1 MKKASPGL
9 VVLLAS
15 LSALGPFSIDTYLPA
30 FPAMAENLGTS
41 DVAIQQT
48 LTAYLIPFAFMML
61 WHGAL
66 SDALGRRRVIL
77 VGLALFAASS
87 VVCAFAGSI
96 EMLLLGRALQGLTA
110 GAGMVIGRAMVRD
123 LFDGAEAQ
131 RLMAKIAI
139 LFAIAPAI
147 APVVGGWILYF
158 FNWHGIFLFLALF
171 SALLLIA
178 CWLWLPETLAPE
190 QRQSLHPVALARAY
204 GEVFSHHEFRRLAL
218 ANAFNF
224 NGLFIYV
231 LAAPVFL
238 IRHLGLSAQAFAT
251 MFTPT
256 VAGMM
261 LGSVASGHLAGKLS
275 AARTVTLGYG
285 LMIVAAIGNLAMNLA
300 MPATLPWAIF
310 PLSLFAC
317 GMALAMPSLQ
327 LLALDF
333 FPQRRGLASSCMGTI
348 HTGVGALAAA
358 MLVPLLW
365 DSTIALAGGMLG
377 LLLLGGSAFALS
389 RRRRSPMA

>member
-1 MKKASPGL
+1 MNKAPPRL

-41 DVAIQQT
+41 DIAIQQT
-48 LTAYLIPFAFMML
+48 LTAYLLPFAFMML

-66 SDALGRRRVIL
+66 SDALGRRRIIL
-77 VGLALFAASS
+77 GGLALFAASS
-87 VVCAFAGSI
+87 LLCAFAGSI
-96 EMLLLGRALQGLTA
+96 ETLLLGRALQGLTA
-110 GAGMVIGRAMVRD
+110 GAGMVIGRAIVRD

-131 RLMAKIAI
+131 RLMAKIAV

-147 APVVGGWILYF
+147 APVIGGWVLYF

-171 SALLLIA
+171 TGLLLIA
-178 CWLWLPETLAPE
+178 CWRWLPETLPPE
-190 QRQSLHPVALARAY
+190 KRQSLHPVTLARAY
-204 GEVFSHHEFRRLAL
+204 GQVFSHHEFRRLAL

-238 IRHLGLSAQAFAT
+238 IRHLGLSPQAFAS
-251 MFTPT
+251 MFMPV

-261 LGSVASGHLAGKLS
+261 FGSLASGHLAGRLS
-275 AARTVTLGYG
+275 PARTVATGY
-285 LMIVAAIGNLAMNLA
+285 LMMIVAAIANLAMNLA
-300 MPATLPWAIF
+300 MPATLPWAII

-333 FPQRRGLASSCMGTI
+333 FPERRGLASSCMGVI
-348 HTGVGALAAA
+348 HTGINALAAA
-358 MLVPLLW
+358 LLIPLLW
-365 DSTIALAGGMLG
+365 DSTVSLAGGMLG
-377 LLLLGGSAFALS
+377 MLLLGAAAFAIS
-389 RRRRSPMA
+389 RWLRQPVA

>member
-9 VVLLAS
+9 VVLLAA
-15 LSALGPFSIDTYLPA
+15 LAALGPFSIDTYLPA

-41 DVAIQQT
+41 DIAIQQT
-48 LTAYLIPFAFMML
+48 LTAYLVPFAFMML

-77 VGLALFAASS
+77 GGLALFAASS

-96 EMLLLGRALQGLTA
+96 EMLLLGRVLQGLTA

-123 LFDGAEAQ
+123 IFDGAEAQ
-131 RLMAKIAI
+131 RLMARIAV

-147 APVVGGWILYF
+147 APVIGGWILYF
-158 FNWHGIFLFLALF
+158 FNWHGIFLFLATFATLM
-171 SALLLIA
+171 LVA
-178 CWLWLPETLAPE
+178 CWLWLPETLPPE
-190 QRQSLHPVALARAY
+190 KRQSLHPVSLARAY
-204 GEVFSHHEFRRLAL
+204 GQVFSHHEFRRLAL

-224 NGLFIYV
+224 TGLFIYV

-251 MFTPT
+251 MFMP
-256 VAGMM
+256 VVGGMM
-261 LGSVASGHLAGKLS
+261 LGSIASGHLAGKLS
-275 AARTVTLGYG
+275 AAHTVAIGYG
-285 LMIVAAIGNLAMNLA
+285 LMIVAATGNLAMNLA
-300 MPATLPWAIF
+300 MPATLPWAIL
-310 PLSLFAC
+310 PLSLFAS

-333 FPQRRGLASSCMGTI
+333 FPERRGLASSCMGVI
-348 HTGVGALAAA
+348 HTGIGALAAA
-358 MLVPLLW
+358 ALVPLLW
-365 DSTIALAGGMLG
+365 DSTVTLAGGMIG
-377 LLLLGGSAFALS
+377 LLLLGGGAFALS
-389 RRRRSPMA
+389 RRRRPLA